1 MDIREFKEPR
11 THIIIKDFLTSE
23 EQEKIWEEIKENESL
38 FTAGLYKKDG
48 KDGVH
53 NDVKKNLGFEI
64 SDIYPRILDSSIRS
78 MFYYRI
84 FQNQEIF
91 TNEFELGLDLKVW
104 DSGTFITSNGILIVA
119 SFLLGVI
126 LTIFWGAFSS
136 AGKRSTIK
144 QQNKKIK
151 ELQSSKPEPVSTY
164 SASETISSEPHEATT
179 SNDPFKSSN

>member
-1 MDIREFKEPR
+1 MKFIKILIQA
-11 THIIIKDFLTSE
+11 IIL
-23 EQEKIWEEIKENESL
+23 
-38 FTAGLYKKDG
+38 
-48 KDGVH
+48 V
-53 NDVKKNLGFEI
+53 
-64 SDIYPRILDSSIRS
+64 ILIIA
-78 MFYYRI
+78 I

>member
-1 MDIREFKEPR
+1 MKFIKILIQA
-11 THIIIKDFLTSE
+11 IIL
-23 EQEKIWEEIKENESL
+23 
-38 FTAGLYKKDG
+38 
-48 KDGVH
+48 V
-53 NDVKKNLGFEI
+53 
-64 SDIYPRILDSSIRS
+64 ILIIA
-78 MFYYRI
+78 I

-151 ELQSSKPEPVSTY
+151 ELQSTKPEPVSTY

-179 SNDPFKSSN
+179 SDNPFKSSN

>member
-1 MDIREFKEPR
+1 MKFLKILIQA
-11 THIIIKDFLTSE
+11 IIL
-23 EQEKIWEEIKENESL
+23 
-38 FTAGLYKKDG
+38 
-48 KDGVH
+48 V
-53 NDVKKNLGFEI
+53 
-64 SDIYPRILDSSIRS
+64 ILIIA
-78 MFYYRI
+78 I

>member
-1 MDIREFKEPR
+1 MRFIKILIQA
-11 THIIIKDFLTSE
+11 IIL
-23 EQEKIWEEIKENESL
+23 
-38 FTAGLYKKDG
+38 
-48 KDGVH
+48 V
-53 NDVKKNLGFEI
+53 
-64 SDIYPRILDSSIRS
+64 ILIIA
-78 MFYYRI
+78 I

>member
-1 MDIREFKEPR
+1 MRFIKILIQA
-11 THIIIKDFLTSE
+11 IIL
-23 EQEKIWEEIKENESL
+23 
-38 FTAGLYKKDG
+38 
-48 KDGVH
+48 V
-53 NDVKKNLGFEI
+53 
-64 SDIYPRILDSSIRS
+64 ILIIA
-78 MFYYRI
+78 I

-104 DSGTFITSNGILIVA
+104 DSGTFITSNGIVIVA